1 MSGSYRLM
9 TAFLLAGLLVSQS
22 GCISLSS
29 MFGSKDPSMLDTTL
43 LKRQGYSIPPG
54 GMPSQVAPSS
64 SSGPRVIMEVRGEGK
79 HLESIP
85 LPADRPMFIED
96 LVQEA
101 QLHERLGNLNISIM
115 RSNGSNN
122 PPIRL
127 ECGTD
132 SKGKATTISSNY
144 ALLPNDHLI
153 VIADQRS
160 AFEKFMEKRFKH

>member
-1 MSGSYRLM
+1 
-9 TAFLLAGLLVSQS
+9 
-22 GCISLSS
+22 
-29 MFGSKDPSMLDTTL
+29 MLDTTL

-54 GMPSQVAPSS
+54 GMPSQVVPNSS
-64 SSGPRVIMEVRGEGK
+64 GGPRVILEVRGDGK

-85 LPADRPMFIED
+85 LPDDRPMFIED

-101 QLHERLGNLNISIM
+101 KLHDHLGKLNISIM

-127 ECGTD
+127 ECATD
-132 SKGKATTISSNY
+132 SKGKATHISSNY

-153 VIADQRS
+153 VISDQRS
-160 AFEKFMEKRFKH
+160 TFEKFMEKRFKP

>member
-1 MSGSYRLM
+1 M
-9 TAFLLAGLLVSQS
+9 TAILLTALLVSQS

-29 MFGSKDPSMLDTTL
+29 LFSRKDASTLDTTL

-54 GMPSQVAPSS
+54 GMPSQVVAS
-64 SSGPRVIMEVRGEGK
+64 SSGAPRVILEVRGEGK

-85 LPADRPMFIED
+85 LPVDRPMFIED

-101 QLHERLGNLNISIM
+101 KLHEHLGKLNISIM

-132 SKGKATTISSNY
+132 AKGKATHISSNY

-160 AFEKFMEKRFKH
+160 AFEKFIEKRFKP

>member
-1 MSGSYRLM
+1 MSGSFRS
-9 TAFLLAGLLVSQS
+9 TATLLLAALLVSQS

-29 MFGSKDPSMLDTTL
+29 LFARKDASMLDTTS
-43 LKRQGYSIPPG
+43 LKREGYSIPPG

-64 SSGPRVIMEVRGEGK
+64 SGAPRVVLEVRGEGK

-85 LPADRPMFIED
+85 LPVDRPMFIED

-101 QLHERLGNLNISIM
+101 KLHEHLGKLNISIM

-132 SKGKATTISSNY
+132 AKGKSTNISNNY

-160 AFEKFMEKRFKH
+160 SFEKFIEKRFKP